1 MDDVQYDSTNL
12 NNLSPLSFLI
22 QYIISEKRYSI
33 TSLLFGH
40 VCSCE
45 GGKHLKN
52 THGLLLSYTSAVSNQ
67 LRPTSSSSS
76 VRKQW
81 KLNQSGD
88 QRLPPPQLQLGWG
101 LKEKK
106 KLKQQPAAIHVLSPR
121 AQSCSVTDDRWA
133 FERDPRRRRSCWVLT
148 EGLG

>member
-12 NNLSPLSFLI
+12 NNLSPLLFLI
-22 QYIISEKRYSI
+22 QYIISEKHYPI

-40 VCSCE
+40 VCSCA

-52 THGLLLSYTSAVSNQ
+52 THRLLLSYTSAVLNQ
-67 LRPTSSSSS
+67 LRPTSSRSS

-88 QRLPPPQLQLGWG
+88 QRLPPPKLQLGVG

-106 KLKQQPAAIHVLSPR
+106 PSSSQQPFTSFHRGL
-121 AQSCSVTDDRWA
+121 TDDRWA
-133 FERDPRRRRSCWVLT
+133 FERDPQRRRSCWVVT
-148 EGLG
+148 EGLFFFFF